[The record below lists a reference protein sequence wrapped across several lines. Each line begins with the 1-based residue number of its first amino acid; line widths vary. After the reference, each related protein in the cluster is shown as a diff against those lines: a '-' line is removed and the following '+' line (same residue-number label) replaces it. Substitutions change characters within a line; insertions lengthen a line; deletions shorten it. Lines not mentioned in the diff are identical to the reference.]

1 VLAILSLV
9 AVGFMMWWFLA
20 PSSRF
25 QQGFSRL
32 IDTPRTRRRIN
43 TSMMQYESSVA
54 GRFKQ
59 REVRLTL
66 LHPAEHR
73 FATIELAMST
83 HARDGAPWKDTSL
96 LARNPEISRA
106 TFDLEGKYELVLTLA
121 DGWLRASWSRPGVW
135 FPGPFDEATWR
146 NTLQQMDVLAE
157 WMENRGS

>member
-1 VLAILSLV
+1 
-9 AVGFMMWWFLA
+9 
-20 PSSRF
+20 
-25 QQGFSRL
+25 
-32 IDTPRTRRRIN
+32 
-43 TSMMQYESSVA
+43 MMQYESSVA

-106 TFDLEGKYELVLTLA
+106 TFDLEGRYELVLALA
-121 DGWLRASWSRPGVW
+121 DGWLRATWSRPGVW
-135 FPGPFDEATWR
+135 FPGPFDEARWR
-146 NTLQQMDVLAE
+146 NTLHQMDVLAE
-157 WMENRGS
+157 WMENSGS